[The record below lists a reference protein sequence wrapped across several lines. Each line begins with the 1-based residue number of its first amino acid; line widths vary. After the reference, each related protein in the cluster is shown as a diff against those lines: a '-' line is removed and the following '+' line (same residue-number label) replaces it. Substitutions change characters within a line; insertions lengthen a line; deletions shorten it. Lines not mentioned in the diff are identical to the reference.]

1 MKLGG
6 FIVFIVFGAVL
17 SVILRNVLSAVV
29 PEASAQ
35 QQMIPNTNIASS
47 PGVKIG
53 SPAKGQQV
61 PIGIL
66 TISGTSTDDPVH
78 NCQVSVLLNGIKPY
92 QRTIPTGQNSGVGG
106 GANDYSTWKY
116 SFTPGYAVIKEG
128 INKITSKISCSP
140 VNTLTS
146 LSKWYSVNVTGV
158 VNTKIQQVVQPS
170 LPSKAVTTAATA
182 PLQKDNTGLQKETIS
197 TTTSQKI
204 TTGATSATPSI
215 PLNAL
220 YNNNNT
226 PKLLALSL
234 DVTKDPI
241 KRGSKETVI
250 TEVSD
255 TTSKEKITG
264 AKVVGKVTSISGGGA
279 VKESFEGTTDND
291 GQMSYSWNIG
301 ENGKSTKY
309 KVTVQ
314 ASAAGYQDVT
324 SSTSF
329 KVKPATLITSKN
341 DNTSNDAGSSSSH
354 GSRNGHNSN
363 NFERVTVDSSSNE
376 NDHNNNNNFEDS
388 KIVSS
393 WNENRNN
400 DHNNNNNNFERVTVD
415 SSSNENDHN
424 NNNNF
429 GEAMTDNINDFTHE
443 IINGVN
449 DMIRIHIR

>member
-1 MKLGG
+1 ML
-6 FIVFIVFGAVL
+6 GAVL
-17 SVILRNVLSAVV
+17 SVILINVLSAVV

-35 QQMIPNTNIASS
+35 QQTMPNTNIASS
-47 PGVKIG
+47 PGVKIS

-92 QRTIPTGQNSGVGG
+92 QRTIATGQNSGEVGR
-106 GANDYSTWKY
+106 ANDYSTWKY
-116 SFTPGYAVIKEG
+116 TFTPGYAVIKEG

-140 VNTLTS
+140 VNSLTS
-146 LSKWYSVNVTGV
+146 LNKWYSVNVTGT
-158 VNTKIQQVVQPS
+158 VNSRIQQVVQPS
-170 LPSKAVTTAATA
+170 LPSKIVTTAAAIA
-182 PLQKDNTGLQKETIS
+182 PLQKDNAGLKKETIP

-204 TTGATSATPSI
+204 TTGTTSATPSI

-220 YNNNNT
+220 YNNNNNNNNNT

-255 TTSKEKITG
+255 AASKEKISG
-264 AKVVGKVTSISGGGA
+264 AKVVGKVTSMSGGGA

-291 GQMSYSWNIG
+291 GQMSYSWKIG

-341 DNTSNDAGSSSSH
+341 DNTSNDAGGSSH
-354 GSRNGHNSN
+354 GSRNRHNNN

-376 NDHNNNNNFEDS
+376 NDHNNNNFEDS

-400 DHNNNNNNFERVTVD
+400 DHDNNNNFERVTVD

-424 NNNNF
+424 NNNNL

>member
-1 MKLGG
+1 LKLGG

-17 SVILRNVLSAVV
+17 SVILSNVLSAVV

-47 PGVKIG
+47 PGVKIS
-53 SPAKGQQV
+53 SPVKGQQV

-215 PLNAL
+215 PLYAL
-220 YNNNNT
+220 YNNNNNNI

-234 DVTKDPI
+234 DITKDPI

-255 TTSKEKITG
+255 TASKEKITG
-264 AKVVGKVTSISGGGA
+264 AKVVGKVTSMSGGA

-291 GQMSYSWNIG
+291 GQMSYSWKIR

-314 ASAAGYQDVT
+314 ASAAAYQDVT

-329 KVKPATLITSKN
+329 KVKPASTTTTTTTSTN
-341 DNTSNDAGSSSSH
+341 DPASNDAGSSSSQ
-354 GSRNGHNSN
+354 
-363 NFERVTVDSSSNE
+363 E
-376 NDHNNNNNFEDS
+376 NLNQHNNNF
-388 KIVSS
+388 
-393 WNENRNN
+393 R
-400 DHNNNNNNFERVTVD
+400 
-415 SSSNENDHN
+415 
-424 NNNNF
+424 
-429 GEAMTDNINDFTHE
+429 EALHDTITDFRHE
-443 IINGVN
+443 IIKGINESIRN
-449 DMIRIHIR
+449 DLR

>member
-1 MKLGG
+1 VYIML
-6 FIVFIVFGAVL
+6 GAVL
-17 SVILRNVLSAVV
+17 SVILSNVLSAVV

-35 QQMIPNTNIASS
+35 QQTMPNTNIASS
-47 PGVKIG
+47 PGVKIS
-53 SPAKGQQV
+53 SPVKGQQV

-92 QRTIPTGQNSGVGG
+92 QRTIATGQSNGEVGR
-106 GANDYSTWKY
+106 ANDYSTWKY
-116 SFTPGYAVIKEG
+116 TFTPGYAVIKEG

-140 VNTLTS
+140 VNSLTS
-146 LSKWYSVNVTGV
+146 LSKWYSVNVTGT
-158 VNTKIQQVVQPS
+158 VNSRIQQVVQPS
-170 LPSKAVTTAATA
+170 LPSKIVTTAAAIA
-182 PLQKDNTGLQKETIS
+182 PLQKDNAGLKKETIS
-197 TTTSQKI
+197 TTTGQQIASG
-204 TTGATSATPSI
+204 TTSATPSI

-220 YNNNNT
+220 YNNNNNI

-255 TTSKEKITG
+255 AASKEKISG
-264 AKVVGKVTSISGGGA
+264 AKVVGKVTSMSGRGA

-291 GQMSYSWNIG
+291 GQMSYFWKIG

-329 KVKPATLITSKN
+329 KVKPAILITSKN

-354 GSRNGHNSN
+354 GSRNRHNNN

-376 NDHNNNNNFEDS
+376 NDHNNNNFEDS

-400 DHNNNNNNFERVTVD
+400 DHNNNNNL
-415 SSSNENDHN
+415 
-424 NNNNF
+424 

>member
-1 MKLGG
+1 M
-6 FIVFIVFGAVL
+6 FGAVL
-17 SVILRNVLSAVV
+17 SVILSNVLSAVV

-35 QQMIPNTNIASS
+35 QQIIPNTNIASS
-47 PGVKIG
+47 PGVKIS
-53 SPAKGQQV
+53 SPVKGQQV

-92 QRTIPTGQNSGVGG
+92 RTTIATGQNSGVGG

-116 SFTPGYAVIKEG
+116 TFTPGYAVIKEG

-140 VNTLTS
+140 VNSLTS
-146 LSKWYSVNVTGV
+146 LNKWYSVNVTGT
-158 VNTKIQQVVQPS
+158 VNARIQQVVQPS
-170 LPSKAVTTAATA
+170 LPSKIVTTAAIA
-182 PLQKDNTGLQKETIS
+182 PLQKDNAGLKKETIS

-255 TTSKEKITG
+255 TASKEKITG
-264 AKVVGKVTSISGGGA
+264 AKVVGKVTSMSGGGA

-291 GQMSYSWNIG
+291 GQTSYSWKIG

-354 GSRNGHNSN
+354 GSRKGHNNN

-400 DHNNNNNNFERVTVD
+400 DHNNNKNFERVTVD

>member
-1 MKLGG
+1 LKLGG

-17 SVILRNVLSAVV
+17 SVILSNVLSAVV

-35 QQMIPNTNIASS
+35 QQIMPNTNISSS
-47 PGVKIG
+47 PGVKIS

-92 QRTIPTGQNSGVGG
+92 QRTIATGQSDGVGG

-116 SFTPGYAVIKEG
+116 TFTPGYAVIKEG

-140 VNTLTS
+140 VNSLTS
-146 LSKWYSVNVTGV
+146 LNKWYSVNVTGT
-158 VNTKIQQVVQPS
+158 VNARIQQVVQPS
-170 LPSKAVTTAATA
+170 LPSKIVTTAAIA
-182 PLQKDNTGLQKETIS
+182 PLQKDNAGLKKETIS

-220 YNNNNT
+220 YNNNNNNI

-255 TTSKEKITG
+255 AASKEKITG
-264 AKVVGKVTSISGGGA
+264 AKVVGKVTSMSGGGA

-291 GQMSYSWNIG
+291 GQTSYSWKIG

-329 KVKPATLITSKN
+329 KVKPASTTTMN
-341 DNTSNDAGSSSSH
+341 DPASNDAGGSSSQ
-354 GSRNGHNSN
+354 
-363 NFERVTVDSSSNE
+363 E
-376 NDHNNNNNFEDS
+376 NLNQHNNNF
-388 KIVSS
+388 
-393 WNENRNN
+393 R
-400 DHNNNNNNFERVTVD
+400 
-415 SSSNENDHN
+415 
-424 NNNNF
+424 
-429 GEAMTDNINDFTHE
+429 EALHDTITDFRHE
-443 IINGVN
+443 IIKGINESIRN
-449 DMIRIHIR
+449 DLR

>member
-1 MKLGG
+1 LKLGG

-17 SVILRNVLSAVV
+17 SVILSNVLSAVV

-35 QQMIPNTNIASS
+35 QQIIPNTNISSS
-47 PGVKIG
+47 PGVKIS

-92 QRTIPTGQNSGVGG
+92 QRTIATGQSDGVGG

-116 SFTPGYAVIKEG
+116 TFTPGYAVIKEG

-140 VNTLTS
+140 VNSLTS
-146 LSKWYSVNVTGV
+146 LNKWYSVNVTGT
-158 VNTKIQQVVQPS
+158 VNARIQQVVQPS
-170 LPSKAVTTAATA
+170 LPSKIVTTAAIA
-182 PLQKDNTGLQKETIS
+182 PLQKDNAGLKKETIS

-220 YNNNNT
+220 YNNNNNNI

-255 TTSKEKITG
+255 AASKEKITG
-264 AKVVGKVTSISGGGA
+264 AKVVGKVTSMSGGGA

-291 GQMSYSWNIG
+291 GQTSYSWKIG

-329 KVKPATLITSKN
+329 KVKPASTTTMN
-341 DNTSNDAGSSSSH
+341 DPASNDAGGSSSQ
-354 GSRNGHNSN
+354 
-363 NFERVTVDSSSNE
+363 E
-376 NDHNNNNNFEDS
+376 NLNQHNNNF
-388 KIVSS
+388 
-393 WNENRNN
+393 R
-400 DHNNNNNNFERVTVD
+400 
-415 SSSNENDHN
+415 
-424 NNNNF
+424 
-429 GEAMTDNINDFTHE
+429 EALHDTITDFRHE
-443 IINGVN
+443 IIKGINESIRN
-449 DMIRIHIR
+449 DLR

>member
-1 MKLGG
+1 LGG

-17 SVILRNVLSAVV
+17 SVILSNVLSAVV

-215 PLNAL
+215 PLYAL
-220 YNNNNT
+220 YNNNNNNI

-234 DVTKDPI
+234 DITKDPI

-255 TTSKEKITG
+255 TASKEKITG
-264 AKVVGKVTSISGGGA
+264 AKVVGKVTSMSGGA

-291 GQMSYSWNIG
+291 GQMSYSWKIR

-314 ASAAGYQDVT
+314 ASAAAYQDVT

-329 KVKPATLITSKN
+329 KVKPASTTTTTTSTN
-341 DNTSNDAGSSSSH
+341 DPASNDAGSSSSQ
-354 GSRNGHNSN
+354 
-363 NFERVTVDSSSNE
+363 E
-376 NDHNNNNNFEDS
+376 NLNQHNNNF
-388 KIVSS
+388 
-393 WNENRNN
+393 R
-400 DHNNNNNNFERVTVD
+400 
-415 SSSNENDHN
+415 
-424 NNNNF
+424 
-429 GEAMTDNINDFTHE
+429 EALHDTITDFRHE
-443 IINGVN
+443 IIKGINESIRN
-449 DMIRIHIR
+449 DLR

>member
-1 MKLGG
+1 
-6 FIVFIVFGAVL
+6 VSIVFGAVL
-17 SVILRNVLSAVV
+17 SVILSNVLSAVV

-35 QQMIPNTNIASS
+35 QQIIPNTNTASL
-47 PGVKIG
+47 PGVKIS

-61 PIGIL
+61 PIGTL

-92 QRTIPTGQNSGVGG
+92 QRTNATGQSSGEVSR
-106 GANDYSTWKY
+106 ANDYSTWKY
-116 SFTPGYAVIKEG
+116 TFTPSYAVIKEG

-140 VNTLTS
+140 VNSPTS
-146 LSKWYSVNVTGV
+146 LNKWYSVNVTGN
-158 VNTKIQQVVQPS
+158 VNAKIQQVVQPS
-170 LPSKAVTTAATA
+170 LPSKIVTAAAIA
-182 PLQKDNTGLQKETIS
+182 PLQKDNTGLKKETIP
-197 TTTSQKI
+197 TTTGQQI
-204 TTGATSATPSI
+204 TTGTTSPTPSI

-226 PKLLALSL
+226 PKLLTLSL

-264 AKVVGKVTSISGGGA
+264 AKVVGKVTSMSGGA

-291 GQMSYSWNIG
+291 GQTSYSWKIG

-309 KVTVQ
+309 KVTAQ

-329 KVKPATLITSKN
+329 KVKPATIITSKN
-341 DNTSNDAGSSSSH
+341 DHTSNDAGSSSSH
-354 GSRNGHNSN
+354 ESRNIHNNN
-363 NFERVTVDSSSNE
+363 NFKRVTVDSGSNE
-376 NDHNNNNNFEDS
+376 NDQNNNNNFEDS
-388 KIVSS
+388 KIESS
-393 WNENRNN
+393 WNGNHNN
-400 DHNNNNNNFERVTVD
+400 DHSNNNNFERVTID
-415 SSSNENDHN
+415 SGSNENDQNN

>member
-1 MKLGG
+1 LKLEG
-6 FIVFIVFGAVL
+6 FIVFIEFGAVL
-17 SVILRNVLSAVV
+17 SVTLNNVLSAVV

-35 QQMIPNTNIASS
+35 QQIIPNTNIAASL
-47 PGVKIG
+47 GVKIT

-92 QRTIPTGQNSGVGG
+92 QRTIATGQNSDVGG
-106 GANDYSTWKY
+106 RANAYSTWKY

-140 VNTLTS
+140 VNSLTS

-170 LPSKAVTTAATA
+170 LPSKAVTTTA
-182 PLQKDNTGLQKETIS
+182 IAPFQKDNRGLQKETIS
-197 TTTSQKI
+197 TTTSKKI

-220 YNNNNT
+220 YNNNI

-250 TEVSD
+250 TEVTD
-255 TTSKEKITG
+255 TASKEKITG
-264 AKVVGKVTSISGGGA
+264 AKVVGKVTSISGGA

-291 GQMSYSWNIG
+291 GQMSYSWKIG

-314 ASAAGYQDVT
+314 ASATGYQDVT
-324 SSTSF
+324 SSTVF
-329 KVKPATLITSKN
+329 NVKPASITTSKN
-341 DNTSNDAGSSSSH
+341 DPASNDAGGSSSQEN
-354 GSRNGHNSN
+354 RNQ
-363 NFERVTVDSSSNE
+363 
-376 NDHNNNNNFEDS
+376 HNNNF
-388 KIVSS
+388 
-393 WNENRNN
+393 R
-400 DHNNNNNNFERVTVD
+400 
-415 SSSNENDHN
+415 
-424 NNNNF
+424 
-429 GEAMTDNINDFTHE
+429 EALHDTITDFRHE
-443 IINGVN
+443 IIKGINESIRN
-449 DMIRIHIR
+449 DLR

>member
-1 MKLGG
+1 M
-6 FIVFIVFGAVL
+6 FGAVL
-17 SVILRNVLSAVV
+17 SVILSNVLSAVV

-35 QQMIPNTNIASS
+35 QQIIPNTNIASS
-47 PGVKIG
+47 PGVKIS
-53 SPAKGQQV
+53 SPVKGQQV

-92 QRTIPTGQNSGVGG
+92 QRTIATGQNSGVGG

-140 VNTLTS
+140 VNSLTS
-146 LSKWYSVNVTGV
+146 LNKWYSVNVTGT
-158 VNTKIQQVVQPS
+158 VNARIQQVVQPS
-170 LPSKAVTTAATA
+170 LPSKIVTTAAIA
-182 PLQKDNTGLQKETIS
+182 PLQKDNAGLKKETIS
-197 TTTSQKI
+197 TTTGQQI
-204 TTGATSATPSI
+204 TTGTTSATPSI

-220 YNNNNT
+220 YNNNNNNI

-255 TTSKEKITG
+255 TASKEKITG
-264 AKVVGKVTSISGGGA
+264 AKVVGKVTSMSGGGA

-291 GQMSYSWNIG
+291 GQMSYSWKIG

-354 GSRNGHNSN
+354 GSRNRHNNN

-376 NDHNNNNNFEDS
+376 NDHNNNNFEDS

>member
-1 MKLGG
+1 LKLGG

-17 SVILRNVLSAVV
+17 SVTLSNVLSAVV

-35 QQMIPNTNIASS
+35 QQIIPNTNIASS
-47 PGVKIG
+47 LGVKIS

-170 LPSKAVTTAATA
+170 LPSKIVTAAAIA
-182 PLQKDNTGLQKETIS
+182 PLQKDNTGLKKETIP
-197 TTTSQKI
+197 TTTGQQI
-204 TTGATSATPSI
+204 TTGTTSPTPSI

-226 PKLLALSL
+226 PKLLTLSL

-255 TTSKEKITG
+255 ATSKEKITG
-264 AKVVGKVTSISGGGA
+264 AKVVGKVTSMSGGGA

-291 GQMSYSWNIG
+291 GQSSYSWNIG

-329 KVKPATLITSKN
+329 KVKPASTTTSTN
-341 DNTSNDAGSSSSH
+341 DPARNDAGSSSSQENLN
-354 GSRNGHNSN
+354 RHNH
-363 NFERVTVDSSSNE
+363 NFR
-376 NDHNNNNNFEDS
+376 
-388 KIVSS
+388 
-393 WNENRNN
+393 
-400 DHNNNNNNFERVTVD
+400 
-415 SSSNENDHN
+415 
-424 NNNNF
+424 
-429 GEAMTDNINDFTHE
+429 EALHDTITDFRHE
-443 IINGVN
+443 IIKGINESIRN
-449 DMIRIHIR
+449 DLR

>member
-17 SVILRNVLSAVV
+17 SVILSNVLSAVV

-215 PLNAL
+215 PLYAL
-220 YNNNNT
+220 YNNNNNNI

-234 DVTKDPI
+234 DITKDPI

-255 TTSKEKITG
+255 TASKEKITG
-264 AKVVGKVTSISGGGA
+264 AKVVGKVTSMSGGA

-291 GQMSYSWNIG
+291 GQMSYSWKIR

-314 ASAAGYQDVT
+314 ASAAAYQDVT

-329 KVKPATLITSKN
+329 KVKPASTTTTTTSTN
-341 DNTSNDAGSSSSH
+341 DPASNDAGSSSSQ
-354 GSRNGHNSN
+354 
-363 NFERVTVDSSSNE
+363 E
-376 NDHNNNNNFEDS
+376 NLNQHNNNF
-388 KIVSS
+388 
-393 WNENRNN
+393 R
-400 DHNNNNNNFERVTVD
+400 
-415 SSSNENDHN
+415 
-424 NNNNF
+424 
-429 GEAMTDNINDFTHE
+429 EALHDTITDFRHE
-443 IINGVN
+443 IIKGINESIRN
-449 DMIRIHIR
+449 DLR

>member
-1 MKLGG
+1 
-6 FIVFIVFGAVL
+6 VFGAVL
-17 SVILRNVLSAVV
+17 SVILSNVLSAVV

-215 PLNAL
+215 PLYAL
-220 YNNNNT
+220 YNNNNNNI

-234 DVTKDPI
+234 DITKDPI

-255 TTSKEKITG
+255 TASKEKITG
-264 AKVVGKVTSISGGGA
+264 AKVVGKVTSMSGGA

-291 GQMSYSWNIG
+291 GQMSYSWKIR

-314 ASAAGYQDVT
+314 ASAAAYQDVT

-329 KVKPATLITSKN
+329 KVKPASTTTTTTTSTN
-341 DNTSNDAGSSSSH
+341 DPASNDAGSSSSQ
-354 GSRNGHNSN
+354 
-363 NFERVTVDSSSNE
+363 E
-376 NDHNNNNNFEDS
+376 NLNQHNNNF
-388 KIVSS
+388 
-393 WNENRNN
+393 R
-400 DHNNNNNNFERVTVD
+400 
-415 SSSNENDHN
+415 
-424 NNNNF
+424 
-429 GEAMTDNINDFTHE
+429 EALHDTITDFRHE
-443 IINGVN
+443 IIKGINESIRN
-449 DMIRIHIR
+449 DLR

>member
-1 MKLGG
+1 MS
-6 FIVFIVFGAVL
+6 IVFGAVL
-17 SVILRNVLSAVV
+17 SVIFSNLLSAVV

-35 QQMIPNTNIASS
+35 QQIMPNTNTASL
-47 PGVKIG
+47 PGVKIS

-61 PIGIL
+61 PIGTL

-92 QRTIPTGQNSGVGG
+92 QRTNATGQNSGVGG
-106 GANDYSTWKY
+106 RANDYSTWKY
-116 SFTPGYAVIKEG
+116 TFTPGYAVIKEG

-140 VNTLTS
+140 VNSPTS
-146 LSKWYSVNVTGV
+146 LSKWYSVNVTGN

-170 LPSKAVTTAATA
+170 LPSKILTAAAIA
-182 PLQKDNTGLQKETIS
+182 PLQKDNTGLKKETIS

-204 TTGATSATPSI
+204 TTGATSTTPSV

-220 YNNNNT
+220 FNNNNT

-234 DVTKDPI
+234 DITKDPI

-264 AKVVGKVTSISGGGA
+264 AKVVGKVTSMSGGA
-279 VKESFEGTTDND
+279 IKESFEGTTDND
-291 GQMSYSWNIG
+291 GQISYSWKIG

-309 KVTVQ
+309 KVTVE
-314 ASAAGYQDVT
+314 ASATGYQDVT

-329 KVKPATLITSKN
+329 KVKPAIIITSKN
-341 DNTSNDAGSSSSH
+341 DHTSYDAGSSSSH
-354 GSRNGHNSN
+354 ESRNIHNN
-363 NFERVTVDSSSNE
+363 NKFKRVTVDSSSNE
-376 NDHNNNNNFEDS
+376 NDQNNNNNFEDS
-388 KIVSS
+388 KIESS
-393 WNENRNN
+393 WNGNHNN
-400 DHNNNNNNFERVTVD
+400 DHSNNNNFERVTVD
-415 SSSNENDHN
+415 SGSNENDQNN

>member
-1 MKLGG
+1 LKLGG

-17 SVILRNVLSAVV
+17 SVILSNVLSAVV

-35 QQMIPNTNIASS
+35 QQIIPNTNISSS
-47 PGVKIG
+47 PGVKIS

-92 QRTIPTGQNSGVGG
+92 QRTIATGQSDGVGG

-116 SFTPGYAVIKEG
+116 TFTPGYAVIKEG

-140 VNTLTS
+140 VNSLTS
-146 LSKWYSVNVTGV
+146 LNKWYSVNVTGT
-158 VNTKIQQVVQPS
+158 VNARIQQVVQPS
-170 LPSKAVTTAATA
+170 LPSKIVTTAAIA
-182 PLQKDNTGLQKETIS
+182 PLQKDNAGLKKETIS

-220 YNNNNT
+220 YNNNNNNI

-255 TTSKEKITG
+255 AASKEKITG
-264 AKVVGKVTSISGGGA
+264 AKVVGKVTSMSGGGA

-291 GQMSYSWNIG
+291 GQTSYSWKIG

-329 KVKPATLITSKN
+329 KVKPASTTTTN
-341 DNTSNDAGSSSSH
+341 DPASNDAGGSSSQ
-354 GSRNGHNSN
+354 
-363 NFERVTVDSSSNE
+363 E
-376 NDHNNNNNFEDS
+376 NLNQHNNNF
-388 KIVSS
+388 
-393 WNENRNN
+393 R
-400 DHNNNNNNFERVTVD
+400 
-415 SSSNENDHN
+415 
-424 NNNNF
+424 
-429 GEAMTDNINDFTHE
+429 EALHDTITDFRHE
-443 IINGVN
+443 IIKGINESIRN
-449 DMIRIHIR
+449 DLR

>member
-1 MKLGG
+1 LKIED
-6 FIVFIVFGAVL
+6 FIVSIVFCAVL
-17 SVILRNVLSAVV
+17 SVILSNVLSAVV

-35 QQMIPNTNIASS
+35 QQIIPNTNTASL
-47 PGVKIG
+47 PGVKIS

-61 PIGIL
+61 PIGTL

-92 QRTIPTGQNSGVGG
+92 QRTNATGQSSGEVSR
-106 GANDYSTWKY
+106 ANDYSTWKY
-116 SFTPGYAVIKEG
+116 TFTPSYAVIKEG

-140 VNTLTS
+140 VNSPTS
-146 LSKWYSVNVTGV
+146 LNKWYSVNVTGN
-158 VNTKIQQVVQPS
+158 VNAKIQQVVQPS
-170 LPSKAVTTAATA
+170 LPSKIVTAAAIA
-182 PLQKDNTGLQKETIS
+182 PLQKDNTGLKKETIP
-197 TTTSQKI
+197 TTTGQQI
-204 TTGATSATPSI
+204 TTGTTSPTPSI

-226 PKLLALSL
+226 PKLLTLSL

-255 TTSKEKITG
+255 TTSKEKIRG
-264 AKVVGKVTSISGGGA
+264 AKVVGKVTSMSGGA

-291 GQMSYSWNIG
+291 GQTSYSWKIG

-309 KVTVQ
+309 KVTAQ

-329 KVKPATLITSKN
+329 KVKPATIITSKN
-341 DNTSNDAGSSSSH
+341 DHTSNDAGSSSSH
-354 GSRNGHNSN
+354 ESRNIHNNN
-363 NFERVTVDSSSNE
+363 NFKRVTVDSGSNE
-376 NDHNNNNNFEDS
+376 NDQNNNNNFEDS
-388 KIVSS
+388 KIESS
-393 WNENRNN
+393 WNGNHNN
-400 DHNNNNNNFERVTVD
+400 DHSNNNNFERVTID
-415 SSSNENDHN
+415 SGSNENDQNN

>member
-1 MKLGG
+1 M
-6 FIVFIVFGAVL
+6 FGAVL
-17 SVILRNVLSAVV
+17 SVILGNVLSAVV

-35 QQMIPNTNIASS
+35 QQTMPNTNIASS
-47 PGVKIG
+47 PGVKIS

-92 QRTIPTGQNSGVGG
+92 QRTIATGQSNGEVGR
-106 GANDYSTWKY
+106 ANDYSTWKY
-116 SFTPGYAVIKEG
+116 TFTPGYAVIKEG

-140 VNTLTS
+140 VNSLTS
-146 LSKWYSVNVTGV
+146 LNKWYSVNVTGT
-158 VNTKIQQVVQPS
+158 VNSRIQQVVQPS
-170 LPSKAVTTAATA
+170 LPSKIVTTAAIA
-182 PLQKDNTGLQKETIS
+182 PLQKDNVGLKKETIP

-204 TTGATSATPSI
+204 TTGTTSATPSI

-220 YNNNNT
+220 YNNNNNNI

-255 TTSKEKITG
+255 AASKEKITG
-264 AKVVGKVTSISGGGA
+264 AKVVGKVTSMSGGGA

-291 GQMSYSWNIG
+291 GQMSYSWKIG

-329 KVKPATLITSKN
+329 KVKPATLITSEN

-354 GSRNGHNSN
+354 GSRNRHNNN

-376 NDHNNNNNFEDS
+376 NDHNNNNFEDS

-400 DHNNNNNNFERVTVD
+400 DHKNNNNFERVTVD
-415 SSSNENDHN
+415 SSSNENDHNN

-449 DMIRIHIR
+449 DMIRIHTR

>member
-17 SVILRNVLSAVV
+17 SVILSNVLSAVV
-29 PEASAQ
+29 PEAGAQ
-35 QQMIPNTNIASS
+35 QQIIPNTNIASS
-47 PGVKIG
+47 LGVKIS

-92 QRTIPTGQNSGVGG
+92 QRTIATGQNSGVGG

-116 SFTPGYAVIKEG
+116 TFTPGYAVIKEG

-140 VNTLTS
+140 VNSLTS
-146 LSKWYSVNVTGV
+146 LNKWYSVNVTGT
-158 VNTKIQQVVQPS
+158 VNARIQQVVQPS
-170 LPSKAVTTAATA
+170 LPSKAVTIAATA

-255 TTSKEKITG
+255 TASKEKITG
-264 AKVVGKVTSISGGGA
+264 AKVVGKVTSMSGGA

-291 GQMSYSWNIG
+291 GQTSYSWKIG

-354 GSRNGHNSN
+354 GSRNRHNNN

-376 NDHNNNNNFEDS
+376 NDHNNNNFEDS

-393 WNENRNN
+393 WNENRN
-400 DHNNNNNNFERVTVD
+400 
-415 SSSNENDHN
+415 NDHN

>member
-1 MKLGG
+1 M
-6 FIVFIVFGAVL
+6 
-17 SVILRNVLSAVV
+17 
-29 PEASAQ
+29 
-35 QQMIPNTNIASS
+35 
-47 PGVKIG
+47 
-53 SPAKGQQV
+53 
-61 PIGIL
+61 
-66 TISGTSTDDPVH
+66 H
-78 NCQVSVLLNGIKPY
+78 
-92 QRTIPTGQNSGVGG
+92 
-106 GANDYSTWKY
+106 
-116 SFTPGYAVIKEG
+116 
-128 INKITSKISCSP
+128 
-140 VNTLTS
+140 
-146 LSKWYSVNVTGV
+146 
-158 VNTKIQQVVQPS
+158 
-170 LPSKAVTTAATA
+170 
-182 PLQKDNTGLQKETIS
+182 
-197 TTTSQKI
+197 
-204 TTGATSATPSI
+204 
-215 PLNAL
+215 
-220 YNNNNT
+220 YNNNNNNI

-264 AKVVGKVTSISGGGA
+264 AKVVGKVTSMSGGGA

-291 GQMSYSWNIG
+291 GQTSYSWKIG

-354 GSRNGHNSN
+354 GSRNRHNNN

-376 NDHNNNNNFEDS
+376 NDHNNNNFEDS

-400 DHNNNNNNFERVTVD
+400 DHNNNNNNF
-415 SSSNENDHN
+415 
-424 NNNNF
+424 
-429 GEAMTDNINDFTHE
+429 GEAMTANINDFTHE

-449 DMIRIHIR
+449 DMIRIHTR

>member
-1 MKLGG
+1 MLGG

-17 SVILRNVLSAVV
+17 SVILGNVLSAVV

-35 QQMIPNTNIASS
+35 QQIIPNTNISSS
-47 PGVKIG
+47 PGVKIS
-53 SPAKGQQV
+53 SPVKGQQV

-92 QRTIPTGQNSGVGG
+92 QRTIATGQNSGVGG

-116 SFTPGYAVIKEG
+116 SFTPSYAVIKEG

-140 VNTLTS
+140 VNSLTS
-146 LSKWYSVNVTGV
+146 LNKWYSVNVTGT
-158 VNTKIQQVVQPS
+158 VNARIQQVVQPS
-170 LPSKAVTTAATA
+170 LPSKIVTTAATA

-204 TTGATSATPSI
+204 ASGTTSATPSI

-220 YNNNNT
+220 YNNNNNNNNI

-255 TTSKEKITG
+255 AASKEKITG
-264 AKVVGKVTSISGGGA
+264 AKVVGKVTSMSGGGA
-279 VKESFEGTTDND
+279 VKEFEGTTDND
-291 GQMSYSWNIG
+291 GQMSYSWKIG

-329 KVKPATLITSKN
+329 KVKPAILITSKN
-341 DNTSNDAGSSSSH
+341 DNTSNDAGS
-354 GSRNGHNSN
+354 RQLA
-363 NFERVTVDSSSNE
+363 
-376 NDHNNNNNFEDS
+376 
-388 KIVSS
+388 
-393 WNENRNN
+393 
-400 DHNNNNNNFERVTVD
+400 
-415 SSSNENDHN
+415 
-424 NNNNF
+424 
-429 GEAMTDNINDFTHE
+429 GELEPTQQ
-443 IINGVN
+443 
-449 DMIRIHIR
+449 

>member
-1 MKLGG
+1 VS
-6 FIVFIVFGAVL
+6 IVFCAVL
-17 SVILRNVLSAVV
+17 SVILSNVLSAVV

-35 QQMIPNTNIASS
+35 QQIIPNTNTASL
-47 PGVKIG
+47 PGVKIS

-61 PIGIL
+61 PIGTL
-66 TISGTSTDDPVH
+66 AISGTSTDDPVH

-92 QRTIPTGQNSGVGG
+92 QRTNATGQNSGVGG

-116 SFTPGYAVIKEG
+116 TFTPGYAVIKEG

-140 VNTLTS
+140 VNSLTS
-146 LSKWYSVNVTGV
+146 LNKWYSVNVTGT
-158 VNTKIQQVVQPS
+158 VNARIQQVVQPS
-170 LPSKAVTTAATA
+170 LPSKIVTTAAIA
-182 PLQKDNTGLQKETIS
+182 PLQKDNAGLKKETIS

-255 TTSKEKITG
+255 TASKEKITG
-264 AKVVGKVTSISGGGA
+264 AKVVGKVTSMSGGGA

-291 GQMSYSWNIG
+291 GQTSYSWKIG

-400 DHNNNNNNFERVTVD
+400 DHNNNKNFERVTVD

>member
-1 MKLGG
+1 LKLGG

-17 SVILRNVLSAVV
+17 SVILSNVLSAVV

-35 QQMIPNTNIASS
+35 QQIIPNTNIASS
-47 PGVKIG
+47 LGVKIS

-92 QRTIPTGQNSGVGG
+92 QRTIATGQSDGVGG

-116 SFTPGYAVIKEG
+116 TFTPGYAVIKEG

-140 VNTLTS
+140 VNSLTS
-146 LSKWYSVNVTGV
+146 LNKWYSVNVTGT
-158 VNTKIQQVVQPS
+158 VNARIQQVVQPS
-170 LPSKAVTTAATA
+170 LPSKIVTTAAIA
-182 PLQKDNTGLQKETIS
+182 PLQKDNAGLKKETIS

-220 YNNNNT
+220 YNNNNNNI

-255 TTSKEKITG
+255 AASKEKITG
-264 AKVVGKVTSISGGGA
+264 AKVVGKVTSMSGGGA

-291 GQMSYSWNIG
+291 GQTSYSWKIG

-329 KVKPATLITSKN
+329 KVKPASTTTTN
-341 DNTSNDAGSSSSH
+341 DPASNDAGGSSSQ
-354 GSRNGHNSN
+354 
-363 NFERVTVDSSSNE
+363 E
-376 NDHNNNNNFEDS
+376 NLNQHNNNF
-388 KIVSS
+388 
-393 WNENRNN
+393 R
-400 DHNNNNNNFERVTVD
+400 
-415 SSSNENDHN
+415 
-424 NNNNF
+424 
-429 GEAMTDNINDFTHE
+429 EALHDTITDFRHE
-443 IINGVN
+443 IIKGINESIRN
-449 DMIRIHIR
+449 DLR

>member
-1 MKLGG
+1 LKLGG

-17 SVILRNVLSAVV
+17 SVILSNVLSAVV

-215 PLNAL
+215 PLDAL
-220 YNNNNT
+220 YNNNNNNI

-234 DVTKDPI
+234 DITKDPI

-255 TTSKEKITG
+255 TASKEKITG
-264 AKVVGKVTSISGGGA
+264 AKVVGKVTSMSGGA

-291 GQMSYSWNIG
+291 GQMSYSWKIR

-314 ASAAGYQDVT
+314 ASAAAYQDVT

-329 KVKPATLITSKN
+329 KVKPASTTTTTTSTN
-341 DNTSNDAGSSSSH
+341 DPASNDAGSSSSQ
-354 GSRNGHNSN
+354 
-363 NFERVTVDSSSNE
+363 E
-376 NDHNNNNNFEDS
+376 NLNQHNNNF
-388 KIVSS
+388 
-393 WNENRNN
+393 R
-400 DHNNNNNNFERVTVD
+400 
-415 SSSNENDHN
+415 
-424 NNNNF
+424 
-429 GEAMTDNINDFTHE
+429 EALHDTITDFRHE
-443 IINGVN
+443 IIKGINESIRN
-449 DMIRIHIR
+449 DLR

>member
-1 MKLGG
+1 LKLGG

-17 SVILRNVLSAVV
+17 SVILSNVLSAVV

-215 PLNAL
+215 PLYAL
-220 YNNNNT
+220 YNNNNNNI

-234 DVTKDPI
+234 DITKDPT

-255 TTSKEKITG
+255 TASKEKITG
-264 AKVVGKVTSISGGGA
+264 AKVVGKVTSMSGGA

-291 GQMSYSWNIG
+291 GQMSYSWKIR

-314 ASAAGYQDVT
+314 ASAAAYQDVT

-329 KVKPATLITSKN
+329 KVKPASTTTTTTSTN
-341 DNTSNDAGSSSSH
+341 DPASNDAGSSSSQ
-354 GSRNGHNSN
+354 
-363 NFERVTVDSSSNE
+363 E
-376 NDHNNNNNFEDS
+376 NLNQHNNNF
-388 KIVSS
+388 
-393 WNENRNN
+393 R
-400 DHNNNNNNFERVTVD
+400 
-415 SSSNENDHN
+415 
-424 NNNNF
+424 
-429 GEAMTDNINDFTHE
+429 EALHDTITDFRHE
-443 IINGVN
+443 IIKGINESIRN
-449 DMIRIHIR
+449 DLR

>member
-6 FIVFIVFGAVL
+6 FIVSIVFGAVL
-17 SVILRNVLSAVV
+17 SVTLSNVLSAVV

-35 QQMIPNTNIASS
+35 QQIIPNTNIASS
-47 PGVKIG
+47 PGVKIS

-92 QRTIPTGQNSGVGG
+92 QRTIATGQNSGVGG

-140 VNTLTS
+140 VNSLTS
-146 LSKWYSVNVTGV
+146 LNKWYSVNVTGT
-158 VNTKIQQVVQPS
+158 VNARIQQVVQPS
-170 LPSKAVTTAATA
+170 LPSKIVTTAATA

-220 YNNNNT
+220 YNNNNNNI

-264 AKVVGKVTSISGGGA
+264 AKVVGKVTSMSGGGA

-291 GQMSYSWNIG
+291 GQMSYSWKIG

-329 KVKPATLITSKN
+329 KVKPASTTTSTN
-341 DNTSNDAGSSSSH
+341 DPASNDAGGSSSQ
-354 GSRNGHNSN
+354 
-363 NFERVTVDSSSNE
+363 E
-376 NDHNNNNNFEDS
+376 NLNKHNNNF
-388 KIVSS
+388 
-393 WNENRNN
+393 R
-400 DHNNNNNNFERVTVD
+400 
-415 SSSNENDHN
+415 
-424 NNNNF
+424 
-429 GEAMTDNINDFTHE
+429 EALHDTITDFRHE
-443 IINGVN
+443 IIKGINESIRN
-449 DMIRIHIR
+449 DLR

>member
-1 MKLGG
+1 LKLEG
-6 FIVFIVFGAVL
+6 FIGFIVFGAVL
-17 SVILRNVLSAVV
+17 SVTLNNVLSAVV

-35 QQMIPNTNIASS
+35 QQIIPNTNIASL
-47 PGVKIG
+47 PGVKIS

-78 NCQVSVLLNGIKPY
+78 NCQVSVLLNGVKPY
-92 QRTIPTGQNSGVGG
+92 QETIATGQNSGLGG
-106 GANDYSTWKY
+106 GVNDYSTWKY

-215 PLNAL
+215 PLNVL
-220 YNNNNT
+220 YNNNNNNNI

-255 TTSKEKITG
+255 TASKEKITG
-264 AKVVGKVTSISGGGA
+264 AKVVGKVTSMSGGA

-291 GQMSYSWNIG
+291 GQMSYSWKIG

-329 KVKPATLITSKN
+329 NVKPASTTTSKN
-341 DNTSNDAGSSSSH
+341 DLASNDAGGSSSQ
-354 GSRNGHNSN
+354 
-363 NFERVTVDSSSNE
+363 E
-376 NDHNNNNNFEDS
+376 NLNQHNNNF
-388 KIVSS
+388 
-393 WNENRNN
+393 R
-400 DHNNNNNNFERVTVD
+400 
-415 SSSNENDHN
+415 
-424 NNNNF
+424 
-429 GEAMTDNINDFTHE
+429 EALHDTITDFRHE
-443 IINGVN
+443 IIKGINESIRN
-449 DMIRIHIR
+449 DLR

>member
-1 MKLGG
+1 LKLGG

-17 SVILRNVLSAVV
+17 SVILSNVLSAVV

-35 QQMIPNTNIASS
+35 QQIIPNTNISSS
-47 PGVKIG
+47 PGVKIS

-92 QRTIPTGQNSGVGG
+92 QRTNATGQSSGEVSR
-106 GANDYSTWKY
+106 ANDYSTWKY
-116 SFTPGYAVIKEG
+116 TFTPSYAVIKEG

-140 VNTLTS
+140 VNSPTS
-146 LSKWYSVNVTGV
+146 LNKWYSVNVTGN
-158 VNTKIQQVVQPS
+158 VNAKIQQVVQPS
-170 LPSKAVTTAATA
+170 LPSKIVTAAAIA
-182 PLQKDNTGLQKETIS
+182 PLQKDNTGLKKETIP
-197 TTTSQKI
+197 TTTGQQI
-204 TTGATSATPSI
+204 TTGTTSPTPSI

-226 PKLLALSL
+226 PKLLTLSL

-255 TTSKEKITG
+255 TTSKEKIRG
-264 AKVVGKVTSISGGGA
+264 AKVVGKVTSMSGGA

-291 GQMSYSWNIG
+291 GQTSYSWKIG

-309 KVTVQ
+309 KVTAQ

-329 KVKPATLITSKN
+329 KVKPATIITSKN
-341 DNTSNDAGSSSSH
+341 DHTSNDAGSSSSH
-354 GSRNGHNSN
+354 ESRNIHNNN
-363 NFERVTVDSSSNE
+363 NFKRVTVDSGSNE
-376 NDHNNNNNFEDS
+376 NDQNNNNNFEDS
-388 KIVSS
+388 KIESS
-393 WNENRNN
+393 WNGNHNN
-400 DHNNNNNNFERVTVD
+400 DHSNNNNFERVTID
-415 SSSNENDHN
+415 SGSNENDQNN